1 MVVVMTFVVPPDFL
15 QLEKQVCFPLYAATR
30 AMMQAYQP
38 LLSTLG
44 LTYPQYL
51 VLLVLWERDGLAV
64 KEIGRRLYLDSGT
77 LTPLLKR
84 MEEAGLLERVR
95 SQKDERVVEIFLT
108 AEGKKLKRKAQEV
121 PGALACRLEMGPME
135 LVRVRDELRRLFEHI
150 RRVNEAHAR
159 AEADKKDGKESRVKE
174 VSP

>member
-1 MVVVMTFVVPPDFL
+1 MVMSLVLPPDYL

-30 AMMQAYQP
+30 AMMQTYQP
-38 LLSTLG
+38 LLSALD

-51 VLLVLWERDGLAV
+51 VLLVLWERDGVAV

-84 MEEAGLLERVR
+84 MEEAALLRRVR

-108 AEGKKLKRKAQEV
+108 AEGKKLKRRAQEV
-121 PGALACRLEMGPME
+121 PSALACRLALPPAE
-135 LVRVRDELRRLFEHI
+135 LIRVRDDMRRLFEHL
-150 RRVNEAHAR
+150 RQVNEAHAAR
-159 AEADKKDGKESRVKE
+159 ADDGKREGKESRVKE